1 MMWNRLRLL
10 TAAFALLSAITN
22 AQESAPPVA
31 KALLDAAER
40 GSPVAQYAVGAA
52 FEKQGDIRSATQW
65 YLKAADAGFGGAEFK
80 LGEIIEKG
88 LYEGHTSR
96 EAAARWYALA
106 AEHGIDAA
114 RDALARLSAESETA
128 KPAAGTPDA
137 PASAETAAAAVALSP
152 ERVNAEEPQSAVQ
165 TPRASDTAAA
175 AISGTPVEQIAV
187 VDADSTTNS
196 SSSYTVILES
206 ALVFYFFV
214 SWYAGWKLMRPV
226 LIGWYLGQTWY
237 VSGRNAKEVLLA
249 QIGNRLQIEFFA
261 ITLGMLVGN
270 LGGNLY
276 YFLVARRQQ
285 SAAPEAE

>member
-1 MMWNRLRLL
+1 MNRLRLL
-10 TAAFALLSAITN
+10 AAVFALLSATIN
-22 AQESAPPVA
+22 AQEPVA
-31 KALLDAAER
+31 GVNKALLSAAEK
-40 GSPVAQYAVGAA
+40 GSAVAQYAVGAA
-52 FEKQGDIRSATQW
+52 LEQQGDIRGATEW
-65 YLKAADAGFGGAEFK
+65 YLKAADSGYGGAEFK

-88 LYEGHTSR
+88 LYEGHVDR

-106 AEHGIDAA
+106 AGHGIDAA

-137 PASAETAAAAVALSP
+137 PTSTETPAAAVSLLP
-152 ERVNAEEPQSAVQ
+152 ERVNAKEPQSAVE
-165 TPRASDTAAA
+165 TPRASDIAAP
-175 AISGTPVEQIAV
+175 AISETPAEQIAV

-196 SSSYTVILES
+196 SSSYTVFLEL

-214 SWYAGWKLMRPV
+214 SWYAGWRLMRPV

-285 SAAPEAE
+285 SAALEAE